1 MKTPSSPKK
10 SSHFGAGLL
19 AGAIMGAAAGL
30 FLKSSKGKELTAE
43 AQVKAKELQKKLMKK
58 LKSAESLTK
67 ESYESLVEE
76 LMGHYETTKEIAKK
90 DIPQIRTYMLKKWSE
105 IKKQLDDVNDEE

>member
-30 FLKSSKGKELTAE
+30 FLKSSKG
-43 AQVKAKELQKKLMKK
+43 
-58 LKSAESLTK
+58 
-67 ESYESLVEE
+67 
-76 LMGHYETTKEIAKK
+76 
-90 DIPQIRTYMLKKWSE
+90 
-105 IKKQLDDVNDEE
+105 